1 MAMTKLTLEQE
12 EILSF
17 QVKKYPCLFDK
28 SDKGYKEKDCV
39 GNAFFLSDF
48 GPSYVRLAKKTV
60 KKRANTRHSVNVKQQ
75 IKYL

>member
-1 MAMTKLTLEQE
+1 MTKLTLEQE

-39 GNAFFLSDF
+39 GNAWEAVALCSLRLLLRSNKTKSVFF
-48 GPSYVRLAKKTV
+48 K
-60 KKRANTRHSVNVKQQ
+60 
-75 IKYL
+75 